1 MKQYSQICLCLASLL
16 ASVFCG
22 CNTFQIPMPD
32 VGNTPAAIDLPNQD
46 QTIPFQFVN
55 GYVLLTGHVGTA
67 GPFTFILDTGAGATV
82 ISPAIAQTLPQDFTG
97 STTIISSVDPNSVST
112 KFIRVEN
119 ISIGSVQFQN
129 LQAAILPPIV
139 LQNSSH
145 SITIDG
151 ILGVQLFRNL
161 VLTVDY
167 GADTVRLKE
176 GSLPASD
183 NCLIIPVTRSDGNL
197 LLIDL
202 DVAGRSAS
210 AIVDTG
216 NNEFLLLPSSF
227 SNLPWSG
234 PTHSGSA
241 TTVTGNLTTTVGTLN
256 GNVNLGC
263 IHVISPQLTVA
274 GSVASLGSGL
284 FSQMILSIDQNAGIV
299 QFEQI
304 AAN

>member
-1 MKQYSQICLCLASLL
+1 MKRYSHICLCLASLPAFAL
-16 ASVFCG
+16 CG

-32 VGNTPAAIDLPNQD
+32 VGNVPASIDLPNQD

-67 GPFTFILDTGAGATV
+67 GPFTFVLDTGAGASV
-82 ISPAIAQTLPQDFTG
+82 VSPAIAQTLPQDFTG
-97 STTIISSVDPNSVST
+97 TTTIISSVDPNSVST

-139 LQNSSH
+139 LQSSGR

-151 ILGVQLFRNL
+151 ILGIQLFRNL
-161 VLTVDY
+161 LLTVDY
-167 GADTVRLKE
+167 GADTVRLSQ
-176 GSLPASD
+176 GSLSAAD
-183 NCLIIPVTRSDGNL
+183 NCLVLPVTRSDGDL

-202 DVAGRSAS
+202 DVAGRSVG

-234 PTHSGSA
+234 PTHVGSA
-241 TTVTGNLTTTVGTLN
+241 TTVTGNLTTTVGTLD

-274 GSVASLGSGL
+274 GGVASLGSGL
-284 FSQMILSIDQNAGIV
+284 FSQFILSIDQNAGV
-299 QFEQI
+299 LQLEQ
-304 AAN
+304 AAQ